1 MRKISVQLTDSWYL
15 TLVMDCSLNLQAILQ
30 RHSWSEVASWSR
42 TRVAKFGHP
51 ADFRVLQHK
60 LYGKSLLKNIGT
72 RCSTSTIFHK

>member
-30 RHSWSEVASWSR
+30 RHSWLEVATWSR
-42 TRVAKFGHP
+42 TRVAKFGHS
-51 ADFRVLQHK
+51 ADFRVLQHN